1 MARIIGQTE
10 PKRAILAVYCWS
22 GQQGQAMADR
32 FLGTLLMFAAGVS
45 LVAGVSLAAD
55 VGIEEFNRALIQAT
69 TRMDNAAA
77 LALWEDDGITLL
89 PEIKPII
96 GKKAIAK
103 YLDDV
108 ATQLSG
114 ARMERF
120 EMKCFGIERSGDFA
134 TEWCEEH
141 QHVIL
146 PDGKSAFDGRGKML
160 LVLHRGAD
168 GKWRMR
174 REMWNEGITEQ
185 SHGG

>member
-10 PKRAILAVYCWS
+10 PKRAILAVYCGL

-32 FLGTLLMFAAGVS
+32 FLGTLLMFA
-45 LVAGVSLAAD
+45 AGVSLAAD

-69 TRMDNAAA
+69 TRMDNAAV
-77 LALWEDDGITLL
+77 LTLWEDDGITLL

-96 GKKAIAK
+96 GKKAIGK

-108 ATQLSG
+108 ASQLSG

-120 EMKCFGIERSGDFA
+120 EMKCFDIERSGDFA